1 MNVIKLGLRYIAAI
15 IAVLAIMLIQSQID
29 DRQNASTTSCSTRSC
44 V

>member
-15 IAVLAIMLIQSQID
+15 IAVLAVLMIQSQID
-29 DRQNASTTSCSTRSC
+29 DCQNASSTSCSTRSC